1 MSHRSGTRTL
11 LIIVAALAA
20 LYFVS
25 TRWGATSKQRSF
37 RDEVIRLDTAAIT
50 SFSLFPAK
58 LGHAELRFE
67 RTPDGWTVVAGDGAV
82 HRADTA
88 DLNALLRGVAY
99 ARAHRFTGYLD
110 RLAERY
116 DLTDSLVDR
125 AVFRLRD
132 GTEKQVLFG
141 RGQPAEDGSGMLSTI
156 NIVGENEVFSV
167 KGTMSEMAEQD
178 LVSWRPTRLMA
189 GRPADIQR
197 VSLQYSMDTGYVLE
211 RRDRLWLVDQDTADQ
226 SKVDRYL
233 ADITN
238 AKAQTFADTMNIAGR
253 APDYSLRVEFI
264 DGRPPVEVRV
274 TMAWTG
280 LVVTTSL
287 DPGSQ
292 MRFDPARELPRMF
305 KTRPYFLP

>member
-1 MSHRSGTRTL
+1 MSRSSGTRTL

-25 TRWGATSKQRSF
+25 TRWGANSKQRSF
-37 RDEVIRLDTAAIT
+37 RDQVITLDTAALT
-50 SFSLFPAK
+50 SFSLHPAK
-58 LGHAELRFE
+58 LAHAELRFE
-67 RTPDGWTVVAGDGAV
+67 RTADGWTVTHDGAV
-82 HRADTA
+82 HLADTA
-88 DLNALLRGVAY
+88 DVHALLGGLAR
-99 ARAHRFTGYLD
+99 ARAHRFTGYWD
-110 RLAERY
+110 RLATRY
-116 DLTDSLVDR
+116 DLTDSLADR

-132 GTEKQVLFG
+132 GSERQVLFG

-156 NIVGENEVFSV
+156 NVVGENEVFSV
-167 KGTMSEMAEQD
+167 RGTMSEMADQD
-178 LVSWRPTRLMA
+178 LVAWRPTRLMA

-197 VSLQYSMDTGYVLE
+197 VSFQYSMDTAYVLE
-211 RRDRLWLVDQDTADQ
+211 RAGNTWLVDRDTADQ
-226 SKVDRYL
+226 SKVDKFL

-238 AKAQTFADTMNIAGR
+238 AKAQTFADTMNIVGR
-253 APDYSLRVEFI
+253 APDYSMRVEFA
-264 DGRPPVEVRV
+264 DGRPPVEVHV

-280 LVVTTSL
+280 LVVTTTL